1 MARLGSS
8 REAWIACGYGLVVI
22 VLLGGAFLGAKAML
36 PPLADSIMRNDAMP
50 SGKIQAG
57 APRELP
63 PIKERKADKSIYVP
77 ASIPTETNPV
87 GEPEKDQLEPAPI
100 APPAPKPEVLEIRP
114 PAAAPFIPPD
124 IHRPQ

>member
-22 VLLGGAFLGAKAML
+22 VLLGGAFLGVKAIL

-50 SGKIQAG
+50 GGKIQAG
-57 APRELP
+57 AARELP

-77 ASIPTETNPV
+77 AAVQTETKPV
-87 GEPEKDQLEPAPI
+87 GEPEKDQVEAARI
-100 APPAPKPEVLEIRP
+100 ALPAPKAEVLEKRP
-114 PAAAPFIPPD
+114 PSAPFIPPD